1 MQAGIIKIGRRL
13 VLKKGLKGLKA
24 VAFVVV
30 AAIAALYYYIE
41 LPAINIHSPG
51 FWKFIIFV
59 MLIVTVEVWLMNHR
73 KAAGGGRYRGNISAK
88 EFFSDFKTQAGSVL
102 FKTAFV
108 CTVILVVL
116 YVAGNI
122 LSSPVINASKYQQLL
137 KVETRN
143 FTDDIKEV
151 SYDKIPLL
159 DKDSASIIGTRV
171 MGTMV
176 DMVSQYEVDG
186 MYSQINYKEKPV
198 RVTPLR
204 YGNLIKW
211 FTNHKNGIPAYIR
224 IDMTTQEAECVRL
237 TEGIKYSKSDHF
249 SRYIYRHLRFAY
261 PTYIFDDINFEIDDN
276 GTPYWVCPVK
286 KYNIGLFGGQ
296 TVGRVVL
303 CNAVTGEMTDYSVD
317 EVPTW
322 VDKVYSAELLINL
335 YDYNGSL
342 KHGFINSVLS
352 QKDCLKTTDGYN
364 YIALED
370 DVWVYTGITSV
381 GQDNSNVGFVLM
393 NQRTMETR
401 YYEVSGAEEYSAM
414 DSAKGRVQNLGY
426 TATFPLIINISGQ
439 PTYFMA
445 LKDGAGL
452 VKSYAMLNIEKYQN
466 VAIGDSVL
474 QCESNYIKLLKDNGI
489 VEEQQPEVKETK
501 KVKDI
506 ISKIMPV
513 VIDGNTHMYIMLSQ
527 NDSIYDVDVSKYVDI
542 IKYSEGMEITLEYT
556 MDSQLNKVVGII
568 K

>member
-1 MQAGIIKIGRRL
+1 M
-13 VLKKGLKGLKA
+13 KKGLKGLKA

-176 DMVSQYEVDG
+176 DMVSQYEVDD

-286 KYNIGLFGGQ
+286 KYNIGLYGGQ

-322 VDKVYSAELLINL
+322 VDKVYSAELLIDL

>member
-1 MQAGIIKIGRRL
+1 M
-13 VLKKGLKGLKA
+13 KKGLKGLKA

-176 DMVSQYEVDG
+176 DMVSQYEVDD

-542 IKYSEGMEITLEYT
+542 IRYSEGMEITLEYT